1 MTVHTEAEGDLQI
14 TIKDALDVRKFDG
27 DSHGLSC
34 MKAVDFIVEEPDRYL
49 FIEFKDPQDP
59 GSTPERRCCFIQ
71 KLKREKLDE
80 TLKYKFRD
88 SFLYEW
94 ASGRA
99 DKPVDYLVLIAL
111 DSLDAPMLD
120 ARANALKGKLPVNG
134 PNGQP
139 WPRPIA
145 NSCAVFNIKKWNEK
159 FPRYPIE
166 RRSQS
171 R

>member
-1 MTVHTEAEGDLQI
+1 MTVHTEGDLQI
-14 TIKDALDVRKFDG
+14 TIKDDLPVRKFDG

-59 GSTPERRCCFIQ
+59 GSTPERRCSFIQ
-71 KLKREKLDE
+71 NLQSGKLNE

-88 SFLYEW
+88 SFLYEL

-99 DKPVDYLVLIAL
+99 DKAVDYLVLIAL
-111 DSLDAPMLD
+111 E
-120 ARANALKGKLPVNG
+120 ALTTPLLLHLRRELERKLPING
-134 PNGQP
+134 PNDQP
-139 WPRPIA
+139 WARPIA
-145 NSCAVFNIKKWNEK
+145 SSCAVFNIKKWNEN
-159 FPRYPIE
+159 FPGYPIE
-166 RRSQS
+166 RLSES